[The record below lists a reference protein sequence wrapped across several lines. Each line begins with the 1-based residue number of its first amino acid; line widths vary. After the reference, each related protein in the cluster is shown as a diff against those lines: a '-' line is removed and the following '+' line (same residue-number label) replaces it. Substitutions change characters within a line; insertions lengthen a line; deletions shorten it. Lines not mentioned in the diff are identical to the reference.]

1 MNNWNKFKIEMSQ
14 EEFVENLEQSIEG
27 GKFLGVGKH
36 EVKIMSVEGMTSS
49 KNQPYI
55 SVTYEDESGA
65 STKDSV
71 FFTYVDKKT
80 GEPKYSY
87 KYREF
92 VKSVVKDPSL
102 RYQFFGIM
110 VPENPE
116 LLAGLAGLKIGIE
129 IVPAVKG
136 ATIQEAGAGV
146 YKITELSTP
155 GVEIQLADNVQ
166 NAFSSYREAS
176 EVIKAQK
183 IRRAWNELKTFHLL
197 ESEVDKN
204 EGVVKKLM
212 SGDEKKETKR
222 LKLSL

>member
-71 FFTYVDKKT
+71 FFTYVDRKT
-80 GEPKYSY
+80 SEPKYSY

-102 RYQFFGIM
+102 RYQFFGIL

-129 IVPAVKG
+129 IVPATKG

-146 YKITELSTP
+146 YKIIELADKK
-155 GVEIQLADNVQ
+155 ELELQDNVQ
-166 NAFSSYREAS
+166 NAFSSYKEAS
-176 EVIKAQK
+176 EVIKVQK

-197 ESEVDKN
+197 EPEVDKN